1 MKTKEDI
8 LGRIPDVLVNFFY
21 YDRKEDEEL
30 SVDELDAAIENRIV
44 TDNDFINQ
52 FTVQLKKFFKENYRG
67 YR

>member
-30 SVDELDAAIENRIV
+30 SIDVLDKAIEGQVV
-44 TDNDFINQ
+44 TENDFINE
-52 FTVQLKKFFKENYRG
+52 FTVQLKKFFRENYNR
-67 YR
+67 